1 MVKGTCSLWA
11 YSEAA
16 FFWGCLSLCVREA
29 LERDSDLF
37 SFFQRVRVRMGCLRR
52 IGSGDFCRV
61 AAVLML

>member
-37 SFFQRVRVRMGCLRR
+37 SFFSEGEGEDGLFAEDWEWRFL
-52 IGSGDFCRV
+52 
-61 AAVLML
+61 